1 MDEDP
6 TMAGGVGDGTTQN
19 EPDQETQTTMMN
31 TVAPE
36 GQEATVASN
45 SDPMLTAQGNAAV
58 ELGGAA
64 PRVEIPGR
72 ELAESRHIDHD
83 IDLAGSGKQKSRT
96 GLMIGVIAGVLAL
109 VLGGLA
115 IWFFAFY
122 SNPEKVAFDAIENL
136 ITAENVTMNG
146 SIAILPEATAESS
159 FSSIILNIDSSSKT
173 LPNST
178 TATLLITPNDDA
190 EDAEAIQIQLSTVYL
205 ADGVAYIQI
214 SGLMDA
220 MDELGLDTATSS
232 ELSAIFD
239 TLERIDNE
247 WWQISVPNLI
257 SEMELE
263 DDEAAGLNAIYAC
276 AVDAMNSDASGE
288 IASLYKA
295 NKFVQVEAVKS
306 IIDSA
311 GNETLPNSGYKYY
324 EVSLDSERLA
334 NFVNALPNTT
344 VADTFYDCYN
354 TAVEEYNIYEPIDAS
369 DISEASADDF
379 ELPDDL
385 HIYLEISRFGHKLR
399 SIAAEQQDGDV
410 TISGSVLFQY
420 EAGEVIEP
428 EDYRS
433 ITELFDEL
441 TELFSQFA
449 LVGEAT
455 EPDSAIDDA
464 DDADSDVVNGM
475 IDDDD
480 DWYYDD
486 EDDDYWGYDEDDEED
501 DDWEDDE

>member
-19 EPDQETQTTMMN
+19 EPDQETQTTMIN
-31 TVAPE
+31 TTIPDN
-36 GQEATVASN
+36 QESTAATN
-45 SDPMLTAQGNAAV
+45 SDPMTTAQGNPAV
-58 ELGGAA
+58 ELGGA

-72 ELAESRHIDHD
+72 EAAESRHIDHD
-83 IDLAGSGKQKSRT
+83 IDLAGSGKKKNRT
-96 GLMIGVIAGVLAL
+96 GLMIGIIAGVLAL
-109 VLGGLA
+109 ILGGLA

-122 SNPEKVAFDAIENL
+122 SNPEKVAFDAIKNL
-136 ITAENVTMNG
+136 ITADNVTMNG
-146 SIAILPEATAESS
+146 SVAILPEATADSS

-178 TATLLITPNDDA
+178 TATLLITPNDNN

-214 SGLMDA
+214 SGLIDA
-220 MDELGLDTATSS
+220 MNELGLDATTSS

-239 TLERIDNE
+239 TLERVDNE
-247 WWQISVPNLI
+247 WWQISIPNLI

-263 DDEAAGLNAIYAC
+263 EDEAEGLNAIYTC
-276 AVDAMNSDASGE
+276 AVDAMNNDNSGE
-288 IASLYKA
+288 IASLYQA
-295 NKFVQVEAVKS
+295 NKFIQVEPTKS

-324 EVSLDSERLA
+324 EVSLNNELLA

-344 VADTFYDCYN
+344 TASIFYDCYN
-354 TAVEEYNIYEPIDAS
+354 SAVEEYNIYETISAS
-369 DISEASADDF
+369 DINEVSADDF
-379 ELPDDL
+379 ALPDDL

-399 SIAAEQQDGDV
+399 SVAAEQQDGDV

-420 EAGEVIEP
+420 EAGEVAEP
-428 EDYRS
+428 ENYRS
-433 ITELFDEL
+433 VTELFDEL
-441 TELFSQFA
+441 TELLSQFA
-449 LVGEAT
+449 LVGETT
-455 EPDSAIDDA
+455 ETDDVV
-464 DDADSDVVNGM
+464 DDVDDTDSDVVNGM

-480 DWYYDD
+480 WYY
-486 EDDDYWGYDEDDEED
+486 DDEED
-501 DDWEDDE
+501 DDWDYDDDYEEEDDWEDDE